1 MSTSNSTTPHGQV
14 VTHLTEGQSKSGAAK
29 AAQHL
34 NQMNA
39 NAQYDKPNPTVVGAP
54 KPTSV
59 QSLHSAAQQLTSFSS
74 WWNTMCDAFQWEAS
88 TPKIAST
95 TGGRRKTRRAA
106 GKRKAKGNSQRKN
119 TRQAKVPRKAKK

>member
-1 MSTSNSTTPHGQV
+1 MSTSESRVPHGQV
-14 VTHLTEGQSKSGAAK
+14 VTHLTEGQSKSGAAL

-39 NAQYDKPNPTVVGAP
+39 NAQYDKPDPTVVGAP

-59 QSLHSAAQQLTSFSS
+59 QSLKSAAQQLTNFSN
-74 WWNTMCDAFQWEAS
+74 WWNVMCDKFQWEAT
-88 TPKIAST
+88 TPKIASS

-106 GKRKAKGNSQRKN
+106 GKRKVKGNSRRK
-119 TRQAKVPRKAKK
+119 TALKPKKLHKPKQ